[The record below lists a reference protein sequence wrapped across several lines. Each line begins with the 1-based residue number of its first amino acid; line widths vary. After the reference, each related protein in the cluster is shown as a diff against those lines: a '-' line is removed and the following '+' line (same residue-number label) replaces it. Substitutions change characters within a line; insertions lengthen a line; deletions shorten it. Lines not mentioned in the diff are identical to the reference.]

1 MFTYFSTAQ
10 KIDII
15 PIADNAK
22 INLNNNRL

>member
-10 KIDII
+10 KNDIS

-22 INLNNNRL
+22 INLDNNRL